1 MLHPISNEDD
11 NNSKSNGEIARNY
24 VTPQNSVS
32 TIGDSSLG
40 QCRGTGTYKFRISL
54 RIVPARVKGKDQEK
68 EIEIEALLDDGRDVS
83 LCTGSLVQQLGL
95 PGTPKQFSLT
105 TVNGKSH
112 APASGGT
119 KDSRK
124 MCRLLETKCAP
135 M

>member
-1 MLHPISNEDD
+1 MP
-11 NNSKSNGEIARNY
+11 
-24 VTPQNSVS
+24 V
-32 TIGDSSLG
+32 
-40 QCRGTGTYKFRISL
+40 
-54 RIVPARVKGKDQEK
+54 RVKGKDQEK
-68 EIEIEALLDDGRDVS
+68 EIEMQALLDDGCDVS

-95 PGTPKQFSLT
+95 PGMPKQFALT

-124 MCRLLETKCAP
+124 MCRLLEMKCAP